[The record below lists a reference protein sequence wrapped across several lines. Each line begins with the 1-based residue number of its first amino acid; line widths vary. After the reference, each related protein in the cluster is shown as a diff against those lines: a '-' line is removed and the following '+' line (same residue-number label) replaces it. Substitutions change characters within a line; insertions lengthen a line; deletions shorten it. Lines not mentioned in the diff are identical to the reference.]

1 LNEKIAIYPGSFDPI
16 TNGHVDLIQRGLR
29 IFDRIIVA
37 VAPSLS
43 KSPLFTVEER
53 VAMIRQVLESTA
65 GTEVDVLDGLLV
77 DYVRRKRATVVIRGM
92 RAVSDFEHEFQLALM
107 NRKMDAQFEAIFLMP
122 SARYTFLSSSIVKEV
137 AGFGRSLQDMVPAM
151 VEEKLREKL
160 QA

>member
-1 LNEKIAIYPGSFDPI
+1 
-16 TNGHVDLIQRGLR
+16 
-29 IFDRIIVA
+29 
-37 VAPSLS
+37 
-43 KSPLFTVEER
+43 
-53 VAMIRQVLESTA
+53 MIRQVLESTA